1 MKNKYILP
9 MISILCMISLCLMV
23 MVLATHNKDKGSSEF
38 TPPAFDSR
46 SERGIPTVPKELGYT
61 PVEVE
66 AGYKAYV
73 CGELN
78 EVDGKVDV
86 YFTSVEDN
94 TVWMKLKL
102 IDVNG
107 NTLGE
112 TGVIKPGEY
121 VKTLNIDTIPKS
133 TENVKLKIVA
143 YTPDTWYSAGT
154 VALNTILKID

>member
-9 MISILCMISLCLMV
+9 IISMLCVISLALMV
-23 MVLATHNKDKGSSEF
+23 IVLATHNKDRGSLEF
-38 TPPAFDSR
+38 TPPAFDSWAV
-46 SERGIPTVPKELGYT
+46 SGTPTVPNDLGYT

-94 TVWMKLKL
+94 TVLMKLKL
-102 IDVNG
+102 IDAKG

-121 VKTLNIDTIPKS
+121 VKTLNIDIIPKS

-143 YTPDTWYSAGT
+143 YTQDTWYSAGT